1 MRFNLIFGIVW
12 MLLFINKSSAFNQ
25 LKWFDLFWMLISIL
39 YFGMFIYQKRYDYFV
54 VENNMIRLN
63 GPLGK
68 KIHVNHITKVN
79 YFAGEYV
86 VHYLNKKAKI
96 SIASL
101 DEDTKKQLKDFIDHL
116 HIGSA

>member
-25 LKWFDLFWMLISIL
+25 LKWFDLFWMLISVL

-68 KIHVNHITKVN
+68 KIHVNQITKVN

-86 VHYLNKKAKI
+86 VHYQHKKAKI

-101 DEDTKKQLKDFIDHL
+101 DEDTKKQLKDFFDHL
-116 HIGSA
+116 NLASA